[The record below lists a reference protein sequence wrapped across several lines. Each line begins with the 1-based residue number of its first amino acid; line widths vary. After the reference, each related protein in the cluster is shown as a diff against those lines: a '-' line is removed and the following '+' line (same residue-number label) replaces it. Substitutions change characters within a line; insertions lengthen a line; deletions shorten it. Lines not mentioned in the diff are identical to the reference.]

1 MFENIFSL
9 PLEKKVGQLF
19 VIGIAGAEVD
29 KPTAEILEEI
39 SPGGIC
45 LFARNIK
52 TLEQTRQLN
61 EELRSRLPVEP
72 IISIDQEGGLVDRL
86 RRVITPMPSARAVQ
100 QSGDL
105 RVARKLGS
113 LTGKVL
119 RILGFNLNFAP
130 VIEVLSEEREF
141 LSHGLYSRSFGRS
154 SGEVFGYAMTYLRGL
169 QSEGIWGCL
178 KHFPGLGAG
187 NLDSH
192 DEIPI
197 IPLSLEELMAKDLA
211 PYAEFFLS
219 RRCEEA
225 KVRAVMVGHGAY
237 PKVDSTEN
245 GKSVPASI
253 NKNIINLLRK
263 ELGYK
268 NLALTD
274 DLEMGAITKHY
285 SIEDAAKMAFEAGED
300 LILICSNA
308 ELIYKAYKA
317 LLSAIKNKEIS
328 RQRLDISLRRISK
341 MKSVLRQPLEF
352 DKKRLLELSDEVTKL
367 NEKLNYRYGG

>member
-19 VIGIAGAEVD
+19 LIGISGAEVD
-29 KPTAEILEEI
+29 KPTTEILEEI

-61 EELRSRLPVEP
+61 EELRARLPVEP

-113 LTGKVL
+113 LTGKIL

-141 LSHGLYSRSFGRS
+141 LSHGLYSRSFGHS
-154 SGEVFGYAMTYLRGL
+154 SGEVFGYAMTYLRSL

-192 DEIPI
+192 DDIPI

-225 KVRAVMVGHGAY
+225 KVRAVM
-237 PKVDSTEN
+237 N
-245 GKSVPASI
+245 GPRA
-253 NKNIINLLRK
+253 
-263 ELGYK
+263 
-268 NLALTD
+268 
-274 DLEMGAITKHY
+274 
-285 SIEDAAKMAFEAGED
+285 
-300 LILICSNA
+300 
-308 ELIYKAYKA
+308 
-317 LLSAIKNKEIS
+317 
-328 RQRLDISLRRISK
+328 
-341 MKSVLRQPLEF
+341 
-352 DKKRLLELSDEVTKL
+352 
-367 NEKLNYRYGG
+367 

>member
-1 MFENIFSL
+1 MFESIFSL
-9 PLEKKVGQLF
+9 PLERKVGQLLM
-19 VIGIAGAEVD
+19 IGIAGPEVD
-29 KPTAEILEEI
+29 KATAEILEEI

-52 TLEQTRQLN
+52 TLEQIRQLN
-61 EELRSRLPVEP
+61 EELRAKLPVEP

-105 RVARKLGS
+105 GVARKLGS
-113 LTGKVL
+113 ITGRIL
-119 RILGFNLNFAP
+119 RILGFNLNLAP

-154 SGEVFGYAMTYLRGL
+154 SGEVFGYAMAYLQGL
-169 QSEGIWGCL
+169 QNEGIWGCL

-187 NLDSH
+187 NFDSH

-197 IPLSLEELMAKDLA
+197 ITLSLEELMAKDLA
-211 PYAEFFLS
+211 PYLEFFLS
-219 RRCEEA
+219 CRCEA
-225 KVRAVMVGHGAY
+225 ARVRAVMIGHGAY
-237 PKVDSTEN
+237 PKVDLTED
-245 GKSVPASI
+245 GKLLPASI
-253 NKNIINLLRK
+253 NKNIINLLRG

-268 NLALTD
+268 NLILTD
-274 DLEMGAITKHY
+274 DLEMGAITRHY
-285 SIEDAAKMAFEAGED
+285 SVEDAARMAFEAGED
-300 LILICSNA
+300 MILICSNA
-308 ELIYKAYKA
+308 ELIYRTYKS

-328 RQRLDISLRRISK
+328 QQRLVFSLRRIAK